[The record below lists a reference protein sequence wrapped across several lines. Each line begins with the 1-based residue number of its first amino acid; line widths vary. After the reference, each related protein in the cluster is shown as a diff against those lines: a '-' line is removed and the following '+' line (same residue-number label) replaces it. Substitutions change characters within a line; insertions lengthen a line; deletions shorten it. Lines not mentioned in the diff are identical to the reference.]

1 MAITQAFPNV
11 QNGAV
16 INAQGTKT
24 FFNISANTLV
34 KATAGRVAKIS
45 VIVAGDAAGTVHDS
59 ASIAGAGTANALA
72 IIPNTVGVYNIDMPT
87 ANGIVV
93 KTGANQVIMVS
104 YI

>member
-1 MAITQAFPNV
+1 MAITSNPTIK
-11 QNGAV
+11 NGAV
-16 INAQGTKT
+16 ITAQGTKT

-34 KATAGRVAKIS
+34 KATAGRLAKVS

-72 IIPNTVGVYNIDMPT
+72 IIPNTVGVYNIDMPVS
-87 ANGIVV
+87 NGIVV
-93 KTGANQVIMVS
+93 KTGTNQVVMVS

>member
-1 MAITQAFPNV
+1 MAITSNPIN
-11 QNGAV
+11 QNGAL
-16 INAQGTKT
+16 ITGQGTKT
-24 FFNISANTLV
+24 FFNIAANTLV
-34 KATAGRVAKIS
+34 KATAGRVAKVS

-59 ASIAGAGTANALA
+59 ATIAGASTPNALA
-72 IIPNTVGVYNIDMPT
+72 IIPNTVGIYNLDFPC